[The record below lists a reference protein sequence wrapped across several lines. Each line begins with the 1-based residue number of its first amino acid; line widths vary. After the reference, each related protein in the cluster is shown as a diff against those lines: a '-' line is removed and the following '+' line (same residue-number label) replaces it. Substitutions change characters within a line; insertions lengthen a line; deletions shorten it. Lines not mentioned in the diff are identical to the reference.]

1 MVVDQTVAQ
10 TVVQIVVRM
19 VVIETVLVALEM
31 PVDFQVPLHSDWLL
45 CKSAEGRLRYVL
57 YSHLQLDG

>member
-1 MVVDQTVAQ
+1 MVVAQ

-19 VVIETVLVALEM
+19 VVVETVLVALGM
-31 PVDFQVPLHSDWLL
+31 PADFQVPLHFDWSL
-45 CKSAEGRLRYVL
+45 CKNAEGRLRYVL